1 MQPSAVPT
9 PSAAVSLRP
18 LSAARVTG
26 GFWAGRMA
34 ANRAAIP
41 LGNDRLDA
49 AGNLPNLRIAAGEA
63 SGEAQG
69 ASFRDSD
76 VYKWLEAVAWDG
88 ELTDRLRELTR
99 TIAAA
104 QADDG
109 YLNSAIQVRG
119 EERFAKLWTSHEL
132 YCAGHLFQ
140 AAVAAARA
148 TGESGLLDVATR
160 LADHLADTFG
170 PDRRTELEGH
180 PVIESALV
188 ELYRHTGV
196 RRYLDLASYFV
207 EARGHGRA
215 TKPGFDPS
223 HYGDPAHYSDR
234 VPVRDARPLEGHAVR
249 AVYFATG
256 ATDVAIETGDAELLD
271 AVRRQYDEMRREKQ
285 HVTGA
290 VGSRWDGE
298 AFGEA
303 YELPADRA
311 YAETCA
317 AIGAMQWA
325 WRLLLATGE
334 STYADQIEL
343 LLYNAILPAVSLS
356 GSDYFYVNTLHRRTD
371 ARGDVQR
378 APAYGRREWFNCAC
392 CPPNVMRTLASL
404 PAYLATGTEDG
415 LQIHQYAVSS
425 LTAGGFAVDVETDYP
440 WDGRVTVTVRAAPAG
455 EVELALR
462 IPDWASDSTVD
473 DKPVAAGD
481 YARVRRVF
489 QPGDQVVLQLPM
501 SPRLV
506 VSNDRMDA
514 TRGCVAVARGPLVY
528 AIEQPDQQADVVLE
542 DLRLDP
548 AAGLTPEHRADLLGG
563 VTVLRTSGAVV
574 AASIDP
580 YRPYGTT
587 APPAEPADL
596 TLIPYCTWSNRGLHA
611 MRVWIPTR

>member
-1 MQPSAVPT
+1 MQPSPAVPT
-9 PSAAVSLRP
+9 TVAAVTLHP

-41 LGNDRLDA
+41 LGRERLEA
-49 AGNLPNLRIAAGEA
+49 AGNLGNLRIAAGEA
-63 SGEAQG
+63 SGDAQG
-69 ASFRDSD
+69 GSFRDSD

-88 ELTDRLRELTR
+88 SQPDQLAELTR
-99 TIAAA
+99 TITAA
-104 QADDG
+104 QRDDG

-119 EERFAKLWTSHEL
+119 EEPYTHLWNSHEL

-140 AAVAAARA
+140 AAVAAARS
-148 TGESGLLDVATR
+148 TGDTALLEVATR
-160 LADHLADTFG
+160 FADHLAHTFG
-170 PDRRTELEGH
+170 PYGRSELEGH

-188 ELYRHTGV
+188 ELYRETGV
-196 RRYLDLASYFV
+196 RPYLDLAKHFV
-207 EARGHGRA
+207 DARGHGKA

-234 VPVRDARPLEGHAVR
+234 VPVREAGPLEGHAVR

-271 AVRRQYDEMRREKQ
+271 AVRRQYENMRRHKQ

-298 AFGEA
+298 AFGDD
-303 YELPADRA
+303 YELPPDRA

-317 AIGAMQWA
+317 AIGVLQWA

-334 STYADQIEL
+334 SSYADQIEL
-343 LLYNAILPAVSLS
+343 LLYNAILPAVSLEDA
-356 GSDYFYVNTLHRRTD
+356 DYFYVNTLHRRTG

-378 APAYGRREWFNCAC
+378 APAYGRRPWFNCAC

-404 PAYLATGTEDG
+404 PAYLATGTADG
-415 LQIHQYAVSS
+415 LQIHQYAGST
-425 LTAGGFAVDVETDYP
+425 LRAGSFAVDIDTDYP
-440 WDGRVTVTVRAAPAG
+440 WDGRVAVTVTEAPAA

-462 IPDWASDSTVD
+462 IPEWATDATVD

-489 QPGDQVVLQLPM
+489 RPGDQVLLHLPM
-501 SPRLV
+501 EPRLL
-506 VSNDRMDA
+506 VSNDRVDS
-514 TRGCVAVARGPLVY
+514 TSGCVTVARGPLVY
-528 AIEQPDQQADVVLE
+528 ALEQPDQQPGVPLE
-542 DLRLDP
+542 DLRLDT
-548 AAGLTPEHRADLLGG
+548 AAAITTARSELLGG
-563 VTVLRTSGAVV
+563 VTTLHAKGAAVPE
-574 AASIDP
+574 SPEP
-580 YRPYGTT
+580 YRSHSTSPRSPGNV
-587 APPAEPADL
+587 DL
-596 TLIPYCTWSNRGLHA
+596 TLIPYYTWANRGLYP
-611 MRVWIPTR
+611 MRVWIPTS